1 MERMCSIVKMSG
13 IKGIDSQKQ
22 LSAYITLSD
31 KSNAWH
37 ILHYDCSYT
46 PNFTLLYYMSAYFV
60 Y

>member
-1 MERMCSIVKMSG
+1 MGRMCSIGKMSG
-13 IKGIDSQKQ
+13 GKGVGGQKQ

-37 ILHYDCSYT
+37 ILHYDYSHT
-46 PNFTLLYYMSAYFV
+46 PNFTLLHHMSAYFV

>member
-1 MERMCSIVKMSG
+1 MGRMCSIVKMSG
-13 IKGIDSQKQ
+13 VKGVGSQKR

-37 ILHYDCSYT
+37 ILHYDYSHT
-46 PNFTLLYYMSAYFV
+46 PNFTLLHHMSAYFV